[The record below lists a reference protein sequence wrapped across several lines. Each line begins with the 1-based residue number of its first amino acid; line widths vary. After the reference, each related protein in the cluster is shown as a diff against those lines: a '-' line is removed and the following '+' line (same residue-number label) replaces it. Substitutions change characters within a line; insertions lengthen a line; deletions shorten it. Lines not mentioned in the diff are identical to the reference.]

1 MNTYI
6 SACSKEKKN
15 RKRKIRRER
24 EEKKR
29 REHNYKSHPSLT
41 KQGFKPVLA
50 LLLSDSICHFHYSY
64 SAVNRAE

>member
-1 MNTYI
+1 MLGLKKTRKVR
-6 SACSKEKKN
+6 AEKEKK
-15 RKRKIRRER
+15 R
-24 EEKKR
+24 
-29 REHNYKSHPSLT
+29 NYKSQPSLT